1 MTGTVTG
8 NGTRTSV
15 GDQTT
20 PRRGVLGPSSE
31 ALSGDLIDTHAHF
44 WDHREGSITWAWL
57 RRGRLHPVLGDI
69 EAIKRKFYLPDD
81 LVADARPMGLL
92 AVVHVEA
99 TMGGCEP
106 INETHWLERL
116 AQESG
121 HPGAIVASV
130 KVRDTDLPQSLDAH
144 LAASPAVRGVRDQLI
159 EKPAF
164 DRPFVRGLRELAK
177 RDLLLEVAAHPHQL
191 DELTAVAD
199 RVPDLTIVLE
209 HAGRPAAVNYG
220 EWSRGIASLA
230 QRDNVICK
238 LSGLGLGDKTWDRIA
253 IADRVARCIDAFG
266 PERSMFGSNWP
277 IDGLFTDYH
286 TAVEDI
292 RSGLPAADVQQVFV
306 ETARK
311 VYKLMLPRAS

>member
-1 MTGTVTG
+1 MSKQRWVDASRSTRRIGWRDLLKRVGTQGRSLRASRYATPIFR
-8 NGTRTSV
+8 NRSTRIS
-15 GDQTT
+15 
-20 PRRGVLGPSSE
+20 
-31 ALSGDLIDTHAHF
+31 
-44 WDHREGSITWAWL
+44 L
-57 RRGRLHPVLGDI
+57 RRR
-69 EAIKRKFYLPDD
+69 R
-81 LVADARPMGLL
+81 
-92 AVVHVEA
+92 
-99 TMGGCEP
+99 
-106 INETHWLERL
+106 
-116 AQESG
+116 S
-121 HPGAIVASV
+121 
-130 KVRDTDLPQSLDAH
+130 
-144 LAASPAVRGVRDQLI
+144 AAFEI